1 MKDVKTSIRMNESML
16 EQLKKIANEKDVPVS
31 QLIREAI
38 KLYIQVEE
46 E

>member
-38 KLYIQVEE
+38 KLYIQMED
-46 E
+46 